1 MLEKKLNTILRRA
14 FQVAKIKSGNVD
26 LTEDELNDARYSLNT
41 MLKSWDNRGFHIWK
55 RKVANLILNKGQD
68 KYSVPEDLC
77 FENVYPTEVELV
89 EQASQ
94 YFIPTNVENLSKGME
109 VYFPEYLNEKS
120 GKIKEV
126 LEDKIRLENGLFRI
140 INKNTVFFCG
150 IDIQNGIIEED
161 YTLETNQI
169 ELPVTANVNDKIFIH
184 TTSVIN
190 PWIERKIISVQNDS
204 YFLDEN
210 IENVPE
216 GSMFVVAPVLYEKKV
231 SEALSIEYKAIRV
244 KDKKGF
250 AEGQQIIYFDGNGK
264 KFHNKIIVIDGDKIV
279 LENELVPS
287 VVNTFSEK
295 VIIDE
300 KEPFT
305 QEEVLSGLS
314 LTSPVV
320 YVDDNICFKDETISY
335 SVDKGETWTALLD
348 SDNDPVKAWVINK
361 LDGKYYFFHENKA
374 WYLEEGSFVAEKLDL
389 SGCSTS
395 PTNGFHNK
403 KLINKF
409 DNKYYIVDVSISGTI
424 LVSDDGINFQTLT
437 VGTTEDF
444 WNAFMFDN
452 FVVVSNINSSFVL
465 DLRTNTF
472 TYNDNIEVFDTDNLY
487 MIRKGDEI
495 ILNNVILNLKDLTFR
510 EDLSTS
516 YFSYNWFR
524 PFGDNA
530 YLGTCQRGFF
540 YTLIPSIYNYIV
552 EQDDLGQIS
561 NYYSYEDKNY
571 FYIIFD
577 NDRLIKYY
585 QPKKAILNKKC
596 IIIALDNQ
604 INKPEE
610 ISNVKLFSFT
620 DKREEYPCL
629 ISRNEFDVLPKE
641 GEGTPTQVYFDRQL
655 EEGVFSVWNTPDSDN
670 LYMEIDY
677 IESIDPLETS
687 RELPDFT
694 DQYIDAVIYNL
705 AYKLAIEY
713 GVPLDDLTALKTE
726 ADTLLEIAELHDNE
740 DCSIY
745 LQPGR

>member
-1 MLEKKLNTILRRA
+1 MIEKKLNTIIRRA
-14 FQVAKIKSGNVD
+14 FQVAKIKSGDVD
-26 LTEDELNDARYSLNT
+26 LTENELNDARYSLNT

-55 RKVANLILNKGQD
+55 RKLANLLLNKDQN
-68 KYSVPEDLC
+68 KYNIPEDVC
-77 FENVYPTEVELV
+77 FNEVYPTEIELV

-94 YFIPTNVENLSKGME
+94 YFIPTNVENLVKGME
-109 VYFPEYLNEKS
+109 IYFPEYLNEKS

-126 LEDKIRLENGLFRI
+126 LEDKIRLQEGLFRI
-140 INKNTVFFCG
+140 LNKDTVFFCG
-150 IDIQNGIIEED
+150 VNLLNGKIEND

-190 PWIERKIISVQNDS
+190 PWIERKIISVQNDL

-216 GSMFVVAPVLYEKKV
+216 GSQFVVGPVLYKKEV
-231 SEALSIEYKAIRV
+231 SEAVSIEYKAIKV

-250 AEGQQIIYFDGNGK
+250 AEGQQIIYFDENGK
-264 KFHNKIIVIDGDKIV
+264 KFNNKIMVIDDDKII

-295 VIIDE
+295 VIIDG

-305 QEEVLSGLS
+305 QEEVLSDLS
-314 LTSPVV
+314 LTSPII
-320 YVDDNICFKDETISY
+320 YVDDNICFKDETVSY
-335 SVDKGETWTALLD
+335 SMNRGASWLPLLD
-348 SDNDPVKAWVINK
+348 SDNDPVQAWIINY
-361 LDGKYYFFHENKA
+361 LDGKYYFFHEDKA
-374 WYLEEGSFVAEKLDL
+374 WYLDEGSLVAEKLDL

-395 PTNGFHNK
+395 PTTGFLNK

-437 VGTTEDF
+437 VGTSEDF

-487 MIRKGDEI
+487 MIRKGDDI
-495 ILNNVILNLKDLTFR
+495 IINNVILNLKDLTFR
-510 EDLSTS
+510 ENLSTS

-530 YLGTCQRGFF
+530 YLGACQQGFF
-540 YTLIPSIYNYIV
+540 YTLIPGMYNYIIRQ
-552 EQDDLGQIS
+552 EELGQIS

-577 NDRLIKYY
+577 NDRLVKYY

-596 IIIALDNQ
+596 VVVALDGKTK
-604 INKPEE
+604 KPDE
-610 ISNVKLFSFT
+610 ISSVKLYSFL
-620 DKREEYPCL
+620 DGREEYPNI
-629 ISRNEFDVLPKE
+629 ISRNEFDKLPKSDN
-641 GEGTPTQVYFDRQL
+641 GEPTQLYYDKRL
-655 EEGVFSVWNTPDSDN
+655 EDGIVNIWNTPQEDC

-677 IESIDPLETS
+677 VESIDPLETS

-694 DQYIDAVIYNL
+694 DQFVEAVIYNL

-713 GVPLDDLTALKTE
+713 GVPVDDLAALKNE
-726 ADTLLEIAELHDNE
+726 ADNLLEMADLHDNE
-740 DCSIY
+740 DCSIF